1 MKWNVI
7 DFLFLIGLLGRLLS
21 GKHANLSGIYL
32 DINRKAIDSSYH
44 SNYTL
49 SFFWWFFQATIP
61 MNTHND
67 EFKVDGSWSYD
78 SGSILTHSAAP
89 ETEEKTGE
97 YIIMI
102 Y

>member
-1 MKWNVI
+1 
-7 DFLFLIGLLGRLLS
+7 
-21 GKHANLSGIYL
+21 
-32 DINRKAIDSSYH
+32 
-44 SNYTL
+44 
-49 SFFWWFFQATIP
+49 